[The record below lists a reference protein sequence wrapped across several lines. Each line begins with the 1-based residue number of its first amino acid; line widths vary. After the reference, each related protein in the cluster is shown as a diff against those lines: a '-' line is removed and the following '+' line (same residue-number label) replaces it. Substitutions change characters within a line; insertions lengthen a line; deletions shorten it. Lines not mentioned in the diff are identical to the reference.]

1 MSEKIVRRIIE
12 HEMQQSYLDYAMS
25 VIVGRALPDVRDGL
39 KPVHRRVLFAMQQ
52 MSLVHNKPFRK
63 CARIVGEVLGK
74 YHPHGDAAVY
84 DTLVR
89 MAQGFS
95 LRYPLV
101 NGQGNFGSIDGDSAA
116 AMRYCITGD
125 SLILTDKGILP
136 IDSISNKQET
146 KINMKILSYNG
157 KKNTASKFFDSGK
170 HNIIE
175 LETEL
180 GYEIKGSHNHPIL
193 CWTLDGI
200 PKTEWKLLK
209 NITKKDIVVLNRGCS
224 LFSKKNF
231 DLISFIP
238 QRKKN
243 TIKFDL
249 PKSMNKHLA
258 FLLGALVAEGSF
270 HQKKII
276 FCNSDMHYYNKIK
289 NIIYDQFKG
298 IQIYERKIAGNCL
311 ELEIYHQHVVNFLK
325 NIGLREAKSD
335 KKEIPFSV
343 LQSTKK
349 IIAEFLKGLFE
360 GDGSVKYKIDK
371 RHFGKSIELTYNSK
385 SKKLISQ
392 LKILLLN
399 FGIVTTSPYKD
410 KRNGCYKLIISGHAS
425 IKAFKDNI
433 NFFSPRKISIL
444 GKIDSINPNR
454 MSKTDLIPFISEYI
468 RKKYKLHKISRFNFD
483 RYNNL
488 EKNIGE
494 LLEIVDKKDAILLKD
509 LLKIRYLF
517 SKVKFT
523 KKLGKKKKVYS
534 VKVDSRCHSFIAS
547 GFINHN
553 TEAKLQKISDAVLED
568 IEKETVDF
576 VENFDNSLKEP
587 TVLPAKLP
595 NLLINGSS
603 GIAVGMATNIPPH
616 NLSEVSDAIIAQV
629 DNPQITIDE
638 LNQIIVGP
646 DFPTAGIIVGT
657 KGIIEAYKKGK
668 GQIKVRARS
677 KSEEIKGKPAIIITE
692 IPYMVNKSRLIEQI
706 ADCVKTDRIKGIAD
720 LRDESDRTGMRIVI
734 ILKKDANKDVV
745 LNQLY
750 KHTRLQTTFGA
761 NLLALVNNVPKR
773 LNLKQFISNYI
784 DHRKE
789 IVTKRTQF
797 DLKKAQ
803 ARIHIV
809 KGLLI
814 ALKNID
820 PVIKLIRNSSNAAQA
835 MQGLQKEFE
844 LSQKQTEAILNMR
857 LQKLTALEI
866 DKLKDENEELTKKI
880 KEFKSI
886 LDSEQKVLDI
896 IKEEITQIKQ
906 DFGDERRT
914 ELIEEEEEILDE
926 DIIKEEQMVITITNS
941 GYIKRTQPQLY
952 KMQHRGGKGIRTTST
967 KEEDFVEHIFTSST
981 HSYILFFTDKG
992 KVFWIKVYQLPHA
1005 SRQAKGKAIVNLLR
1019 LSQDEQITAMIPIRN
1034 FSEQNNLVMV
1044 TKNGIINKTKLSE
1057 YSNPRKGGIIAIK
1070 LEEDNRLVDVV
1081 MTDGKQQLLIA
1092 TAKGQAV
1099 RFEET
1104 DVRPTG
1110 RATRGVRGI
1119 RLGKNDYVV
1128 GMVISDEEKS
1138 LLTITENGFGK
1149 RTKISS
1155 YRLIRRGGKGV
1166 INIKCSQRNGNVA
1179 DIKSVN
1185 DSDEII
1191 FVSRQGI
1198 LIRVPAKGISQIGRN
1213 TQGVRLMRLNSGDK
1227 VVNAARIVD

>member
-1 MSEKIVRRIIE
+1 
-12 HEMQQSYLDYAMS
+12 
-25 VIVGRALPDVRDGL
+25 
-39 KPVHRRVLFAMQQ
+39 
-52 MSLVHNKPFRK
+52 
-63 CARIVGEVLGK
+63 
-74 YHPHGDAAVY
+74 
-84 DTLVR
+84 
-89 MAQGFS
+89 
-95 LRYPLV
+95 
-101 NGQGNFGSIDGDSAA
+101 
-116 AMRYCITGD
+116 
-125 SLILTDKGILP
+125 
-136 IDSISNKQET
+136 
-146 KINMKILSYNG
+146 
-157 KKNTASKFFDSGK
+157 
-170 HNIIE
+170 
-175 LETEL
+175 
-180 GYEIKGSHNHPIL
+180 
-193 CWTLDGI
+193 
-200 PKTEWKLLK
+200 
-209 NITKKDIVVLNRGCS
+209 VVLNRGCS

-298 IQIYERKIAGNCL
+298 IQIYERKIVGNCL

-886 LDSEQKVLDI
+886 LDSEQKVFDI